1 LKSQVWETLES
12 SGMDLKIRALKN
24 VASSW
29 TGLAVNVAVG
39 FFLSPFILHRLGDDA
54 FGLWVLIFSLTGY
67 YGLFDF
73 GIRSSLIRYVSKFQA
88 TNDRDQLSRLINTTL
103 FSYACLGLVLMVPT
117 VVGSFYVARLFHV
130 PVTSLR
136 DARILFFIVGTS
148 LALGFPLGV
157 SGGILEGLQSFYVL
171 SLTNVVSTLLR
182 AVLIV
187 VALSR
192 GFGLLTVA
200 LITVTLP
207 LVTSAVRAVIAQQ
220 LLPIRYHWRYID
232 RQAFKQVAN
241 YGSVTF
247 MIIVAGRLRF
257 RTDAVII
264 GTFLSASAITHF
276 SIGSRLVDY
285 ATEVV
290 SSLAQIFT
298 PMSSHFHATGDYE
311 RLRKIFLSGNRA
323 CALIMF
329 PICVSLVVLGKSVIE
344 AWVGARYVSSYTVLI
359 ILLIPTT
366 IYYAQSTSNRIL
378 FGMSLHKSLAIVVL
392 MEGVANLVL
401 SIALI
406 RPLGIVGDA
415 IGTAIPLLCTSVFFL
430 PRHLCRRL
438 EVPMR
443 TFLWSVYFCP
453 MVLCIPM
460 VFALVLMQ
468 HFFYAHRYPQLI
480 LNLIVGGAVYGV
492 GVFWLFLTHEPMGI
506 EIRGKMVRYF
516 AQTDEP

>member
-1 LKSQVWETLES
+1 
-12 SGMDLKIRALKN
+12 MDLKIRALKN

-103 FSYACLGLVLMVPT
+103 FSYTCLGLILMVPT
-117 VVGSFYVARLFHV
+117 VAGSFYVHRLFHV
-130 PVTSLR
+130 PVTFLR
-136 DARILFFIVGTS
+136 DARILFLMVGTS

-171 SLTNVVSTLLR
+171 SWTNVVSTLLR

-187 VALSR
+187 VALNR

-200 LITVTLP
+200 FITVTLP

-220 LLPIRYHWRYID
+220 LLPIRYHWRYVD

-257 RTDAVII
+257 KTDAVII
-264 GTFLSASAITHF
+264 GTFLSASAITYF

-311 RLRKIFLSGNRA
+311 RLRKIFLTGNRA
-323 CALIMF
+323 CALVMF

-344 AWVGARYVSSYTVLI
+344 AWVGARYVSSYAVLL

-392 MEGVANLVL
+392 MEGIANLVL
-401 SIALI
+401 SIALV

-415 IGTAIPLLCTSVFFL
+415 IGTAVPLLCTSVFFL
-430 PRHLCRRL
+430 PRHLCRHL
-438 EVPMR
+438 KVPLR
-443 TFLWSVYFCP
+443 TFLWVVYLCP
-453 MVLCIPM
+453 IALCIPM
-460 VFALVLMQ
+460 LFSLALMQ

-480 LNLIVGGAVYGV
+480 VNLTVGGAVYGV
-492 GVFWLFLTHEPMGI
+492 VVFWFFLTHEPMGI
-506 EIRGKMVRYF
+506 EWRGKMVRYF
-516 AQTDEP
+516 AQAGEP